1 MRTSF
6 ALSFQEMLFS
16 SLQSSP
22 LLDHMVV
29 ERLPDPW
36 LVTSPLSSA
45 VQDELLS
52 MSGLRGKKIVA
63 ASTENQV
70 LIQTFIDG
78 PNPSVIR
85 ALSYNKNLTKEHA
98 FALADRAVRNRDGG
112 LVLALVRGRRDLG
125 SILSR
130 HPKILQLLSDKDGH
144 PGNDAITRT
153 LLLLPL
159 NELKKALPHLSLPSL
174 NIAKHTKFAYP
185 IPSCRA
191 LLRISNNGRSGE
203 HLTDPSYDE
212 TQVVS
217 FYKTLPEWLRVS
229 LIEAIALDPR
239 VSKVETALLMSEKL
253 SDWETPASWSSPR
266 GTWDTRWS
274 NPALWSIAERCA
286 DALHTRASLSL
297 FESMLPTWRED
308 LTSLLQVCD
317 LAN

>member
-1 MRTSF
+1 
-6 ALSFQEMLFS
+6 
-16 SLQSSP
+16 
-22 LLDHMVV
+22 
-29 ERLPDPW
+29 
-36 LVTSPLSSA
+36 
-45 VQDELLS
+45 
-52 MSGLRGKKIVA
+52 
-63 ASTENQV
+63 
-70 LIQTFIDG
+70 
-78 PNPSVIR
+78 
-85 ALSYNKNLTKEHA
+85 
-98 FALADRAVRNRDGG
+98 
-112 LVLALVRGRRDLG
+112 
-125 SILSR
+125 
-130 HPKILQLLSDKDGH
+130 
-144 PGNDAITRT
+144 
-153 LLLLPL
+153 
-159 NELKKALPHLSLPSL
+159 
-174 NIAKHTKFAYP
+174 
-185 IPSCRA
+185 
-191 LLRISNNGRSGE
+191 
-203 HLTDPSYDE
+203 LTDPSYDE